1 MCQREKESSV
11 YSPVASIKY
20 GPELQGG
27 KCHCFTVPSQS
38 LPKLCLLNNIFCLH
52 LVVTNLI
59 IWLFYQ
65 PNCNFLLP
73 TENKA
78 VYFHTAHCCSLWLP
92 RRPVCSA
99 HLRVVSG
106 QSHLLAVVLAPFLPN
121 KGNAYHKTGVFGVS
135 TLNEKQQHLQENWR
149 TVHASLFTLLFIV
162 VVVVLVLVALQLWS
176 SPAMSLENKLSWVNI
191 STFIAA
197 LLSWISIKFCM
208 LHTEG

>member
-1 MCQREKESSV
+1 MSLFHCPFS
-11 YSPVASIKY
+11 
-20 GPELQGG
+20 ELTKTMLDKQ
-27 KCHCFTVPSQS
+27 HFLPAPS
-38 LPKLCLLNNIFCLH
+38 F
-52 LVVTNLI
+52 TNLI

-73 TENKA
+73 IENKA
-78 VYFHTAHCCSLWLP
+78 FYFHTTHCCSLWLP

-99 HLRVVSG
+99 PLRVVSG

-162 VVVVLVLVALQLWS
+162 VVLVLVALQLWS
-176 SPAMSLENKLSWVNI
+176 SPAMSLE
-191 STFIAA
+191 
-197 LLSWISIKFCM
+197 
-208 LHTEG
+208 